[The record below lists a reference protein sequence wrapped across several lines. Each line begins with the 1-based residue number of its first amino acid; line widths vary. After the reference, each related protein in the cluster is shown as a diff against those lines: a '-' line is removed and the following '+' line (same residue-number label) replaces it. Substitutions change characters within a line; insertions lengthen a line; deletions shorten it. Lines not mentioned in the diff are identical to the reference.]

1 MQRTVK
7 TCLWSAFLVGVL
19 LGPGACA
26 DEAPPPSN
34 GPPERPAGTLDRP
47 LVYRR
52 LEAGEF
58 EAVLAD
64 NQPFTRFTTD
74 SGIQAFLLSASMEGD
89 VPNAPHP
96 IMHGVLRAGIG
107 EPWYCVGGGTFEY
120 LPRLESMTGGSATL
134 AGLTRLSDCAGGR
147 YDVSFAPSSAAIARR
162 ERAEGTFPLLGL
174 GVVTGNPSPGTWLF
188 SAPFGDFYLALDGN
202 VSDASGGFVIAMGRD
217 IGTTTFRFGLA
228 CIESSRR
235 DGDGGTVSG
244 ISDVRW
250 CPGTVPVDGEVVL
263 RP

>member
-26 DEAPPPSN
+26 DEAPPPSH

-188 SAPFGDFYLALDGN
+188 SAPFGDFYLALDEAGRAAG
-202 VSDASGGFVIAMGRD
+202 ASSSPVALARYMRDVFGERTGLPSSESGAEERGTGRE
-217 IGTTTFRFGLA
+217 TQ
-228 CIESSRR
+228 
-235 DGDGGTVSG
+235 
-244 ISDVRW
+244 
-250 CPGTVPVDGEVVL
+250 PGTAPHGTL
-263 RP
+263 